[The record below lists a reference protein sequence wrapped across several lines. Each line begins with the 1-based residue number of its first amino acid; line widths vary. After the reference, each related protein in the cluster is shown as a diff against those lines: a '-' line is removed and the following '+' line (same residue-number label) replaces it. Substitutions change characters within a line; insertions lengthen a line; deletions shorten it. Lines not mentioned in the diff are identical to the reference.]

1 MYLVVNP
8 RNGKKKTTHY
18 AQLEYAGSSFSKPLE
33 FTIIKPKKRKRK
45 VFDSS
50 KGEIIGS
57 ANDDQR
63 YTPMVDNTIRTNEV
77 VAMFSK
83 FLEYCD
89 LENEAKSVHSFV
101 DFSQFEEVCIH
112 SSISTEIIFQIK
124 NLVDSW
130 MQKSTALLLDPQ
142 QLTALLDKFAINLKL
157 IFTYCWII
165 DTFPSRCHTVF
176 GEGLTEVIKPWF
188 LALVKNPLF
197 IGTLQT
203 RYNQLAASIFEDELC
218 ELNSIFDFLDTV
230 DSLSY
235 IVEKLKLVDLTM
247 RLKLRLHGVVLNME
261 ELATKV
267 GNIQSIAKDQMSPSF
282 TARRTNKEHCLCKLL
297 CDIFDA
303 LFCSEEFYESIFN
316 GRITT
321 ESFLEYFSIKRTEI
335 EYESRR
341 VEHEVLESIKKV
353 ILSVS
358 LSANYSSA
366 NKVREFM
373 VEVLQVQS
381 SEILLDATSFTL
393 YWEFV
398 VHNIENNC
406 NIALK
411 EHFRSFADLMSR
423 STNQDLMK
431 FIFDK
436 TGEFLHERIILFVD
450 SELHSAKKLLAFA
463 HDLSEFFSFEQ
474 NFALQGYERGMK
486 ELLETSHVRSFVEIK
501 TLHHEGF
508 RDLQLLKSKKVNI
521 PQNVGQNIREIL
533 RGIRPENKKMRLNTS
548 YNTVKIDVNYGSR
561 TCQLTCSAFV
571 AVILLQF
578 EEVDELSYEELKQ
591 KTGINDS
598 LLKSSIGLIE
608 GAGLV
613 HESRGLIK
621 FITNPGSLG
630 PSLLIK

>member
-1 MYLVVNP
+1 MYLLVNP
-8 RNGKKKTTHY
+8 RNGKKKTTNY
-18 AQLEYAGSSFSKPLE
+18 AQLEHSGSSLSKPLE
-33 FTIIKPKKRKRK
+33 FTIIKPKKRKR
-45 VFDSS
+45 SRE
-50 KGEIIGS
+50 EIIGS

-63 YTPMVDNTIRTNEV
+63 YMPVVDNTFRGNDV
-77 VAMFSK
+77 VAMFSN

-112 SSISTEIIFQIK
+112 SSTNTEVIFQVK

-142 QLTALLDKFAINLKL
+142 QLIELLDKFAINLKL
-157 IFTYCWII
+157 IFTYCWIV
-165 DTFPSRCHTVF
+165 DTLSNRCHIVL
-176 GEGLTEVIKPWF
+176 GGGLTEVLKPWF
-188 LALVKNPLF
+188 SALVRDPLF

-203 RYNQLAASIFEDELC
+203 RYNMLAAFIFEDGLC
-218 ELNSIFDFLDTV
+218 ELNSILGFLGTI

-235 IVEKLKLVDLTM
+235 IAEKLKLADLTR
-247 RLKLRLHGVVLNME
+247 RLKFRLHCVVPNME

-267 GNIQSIAKDQMSPSF
+267 GNIQSIVKDQMPS
-282 TARRTNKEHCLCKLL
+282 RTNKEHCLCKLL

-303 LFCSEEFYESIFN
+303 LFCSEEFYESILN

-321 ESFLEYFSIKRTEI
+321 ESFLEYFSIKRAEI

-341 VEHEVLESIKKV
+341 VDHKVLESIKKV
-353 ILSVS
+353 ILGIS
-358 LSANYSSA
+358 LSANYSEA
-366 NKVREFM
+366 KKVREFM

-381 SEILLDATSFTL
+381 SEILLDATSFKL

-398 VHNIENNC
+398 VHNIANNC

-411 EHFRSFADLMSR
+411 EHFRSFADLMSC

-436 TGEFLHERIILFVD
+436 IEEFLHERIILLVD
-450 SELHSAKKLLAFA
+450 SELYSVRKLLAFA
-463 HDLSEFFSFEQ
+463 HDINEFFSFEQ
-474 NFALQGYERGMK
+474 NFALQGYERDMK

-521 PQNVGQNIREIL
+521 PQNVGQKIREIL
-533 RGIRPENKKMRLNTS
+533 HEIRPENKKMRLNTS
-548 YNTVKIDVNYGSR
+548 YNTVKIDVNYGSK

-571 AVILLQF
+571 AVILLEF

-598 LLKSSIGLIE
+598 LLKSSIASIE
-608 GAGLV
+608 GAGLIYK
-613 HESRGLIK
+613 SRGLVK